1 MHCKECAFF
10 KAWRF
15 FAAGMCEVTKRPVDP
30 AERPCEKFTPR
41 GTINEWGEKTTGGC
55 SCWGV
60 DIN

>member
-15 FAAGMCEVTKRPVDP
+15 FVAGMCEVTKRPVDP

-41 GTINEWGEKTTGGC
+41 GTINE
-55 SCWGV
+55 
-60 DIN
+60 